1 MISGHIPPK
10 NAPFRRDFNAKRAIY
25 QRINPTQHRANKA
38 ATRGDDH
45 RRPAVPLRVSRPVPV
60 PVWVADADDLNSIT
74 DHQRPT
80 PADVIQRDTPP
91 QRCKTST
98 QGDSLNASGTTAHL
112 LGCHYIPLR
121 CETLKKRG
129 ISARSYANTGGKQE
143 ETPRFPHLYNTAFCV
158 NFPHLREETNGGELL
173 GGCPCSSVTHVITP
187 ILAIYSR

>member
-1 MISGHIPPK
+1 MISGHIPPKTPK

-60 PVWVADADDLNSIT
+60 WVADADDLNSIT

-91 QRCKTST
+91 TVQ
-98 QGDSLNASGTTAHL
+98 DL
-112 LGCHYIPLR
+112 
-121 CETLKKRG
+121 
-129 ISARSYANTGGKQE
+129 NTGRQPQRLRNNRPFIGLS
-143 ETPRFPHLYNTAFCV
+143 LYPV
-158 NFPHLREETNGGELL
+158 K
-173 GGCPCSSVTHVITP
+173 V
-187 ILAIYSR
+187 

>member
-1 MISGHIPPK
+1 MITGHYSPK
-10 NAPFRRDFNAKRAIY
+10 TPVFRPFRRVFNAKRAICPTKT
-25 QRINPTQHRANKA
+25 PTQHRANKA
-38 ATRGDDH
+38 ATRGNDH
-45 RRPAVPLRVSRPVPV
+45 RRPAVPLRCPALFLFPYG
-60 PVWVADADDLNSIT
+60 W
-74 DHQRPT
+74 PT
-80 PADVIQRDTPP
+80 PTTSTVQPPTTARRPPTWSNGTHTPE
-91 QRCKTST
+91 RCKTST

-173 GGCPCSSVTHVITP
+173 GVAPVP
-187 ILAIYSR
+187 Q

>member
-91 QRCKTST
+91 NGAKPQHRATAST
-98 QGDSLNASGTTAHL
+98 PQEQPPIYWAV
-112 LGCHYIPLR
+112 I
-121 CETLKKRG
+121 
-129 ISARSYANTGGKQE
+129 ISR
-143 ETPRFPHLYNTAFCV
+143 
-158 NFPHLREETNGGELL
+158 
-173 GGCPCSSVTHVITP
+173 
-187 ILAIYSR
+187 